1 MRPASLLLM
10 SLLGAGWLAAL
21 PAHARTL
28 RASIERVDATVAQL
42 RDVDATLAWPASATH
57 GELHLHAA
65 RITAPD
71 LGYDLRDVT
80 WQCALRR
87 DGEGRWTCD
96 GAVRAGGGAAM
107 RLAVDLG
114 PERTSAVLSGGDAR
128 IAVQRRAA
136 APDLTAIDITAVP
149 VAWAQALLAQ
159 AWPAPQLQAGRLDA
173 RLQLHAGEGG
183 PVQVTGDLAFDGV
196 GFDTPDGTIAGLD
209 LGGRFALD
217 YRKAGGTTEVT
228 VDGTVDA
235 GEFLA
240 GNAYIALDGPVA
252 VAVQARGREGGGWQ
266 LPAFSWRDPGVLVVE
281 GNAAFDAD
289 GGIGELDLALESADA
304 SPLAGRY
311 LSGWLGLAGLA
322 DLAIEGAIDG
332 DVRMAGGTLQSAR
345 LALHGVD
352 LRDPRDRFRFD
363 DLAGTVVFSD
373 ADAVQAGDLSWTGGA
388 LYGIDFGAARLP
400 LETSDGTLRLGDAV
414 TVPVLGGALRL
425 EHLSI
430 APPGGGETLS
440 VRFGLGVE
448 DLDVARL
455 SEAVGWP
462 AFRGTL
468 SGYLPEARYADDRLE
483 FDGDLAMDLFGGHV
497 SVSGLALER
506 PFGSAPS
513 LVADLRMDDIDLLAL
528 TEVLD
533 FGSITGRLDG
543 RIQGMRLVD
552 WQPVAFDARLLTDP
566 TAGVPQRISRRAVQN
581 ISSVGDASFATSL
594 QGRLIG
600 LFDDFGY
607 GRIGISCRLRN
618 TVCEMGGLRS
628 GANTF
633 TIVTG
638 AGLPRLTVV
647 GHNRLV
653 DWPVLVERLAAVAGG
668 DVKPVIQ

>member
-1 MRPASLLLM
+1 MRPASLLLLM
-10 SLLGAGWLAAL
+10 LLGAGWLAAL
-21 PAHARTL
+21 PVHARTL
-28 RASIERVDATVAQL
+28 RASIERVDTAVAQL
-42 RDVDATLAWPASATH
+42 RDVDATLAWPPYATQ
-57 GELHLHAA
+57 GELHLRAA

-71 LGYDLRDVT
+71 LGYDLRDVS

-96 GAVRAGGGAAM
+96 GVVRAGRGAAR

-114 PERTSAVLSGGDAR
+114 PDRTSAVLSAGDSR
-128 IAVQRRAA
+128 IAVQRRGA
-136 APDLTAIDITAVP
+136 APDLTTIDIAAAP

-159 AWPAPQLQAGRLDA
+159 AWAAPQLQDGRMDA
-173 RLQLHAGEGG
+173 RLQVHAGGGG
-183 PVQVTGDLAFDGV
+183 PVQVVGDLAFDAV

-217 YRKAGGTTEVT
+217 YRKAGGTTAVT
-228 VDGTVDA
+228 VDGTVDG

-240 GNAYIALDGPVA
+240 GNAYVALDGPVA
-252 VAVQARGREGGGWQ
+252 VALQAQRSGDGSWR

-281 GNAAFDAD
+281 GSAAFEPD
-289 GGIGELDLALESADA
+289 GRIGELDLDLASADA
-304 SPLAGRY
+304 SPLPGRY

-322 DLAIEGAIDG
+322 DLAIAGGIDG
-332 DVRMAGGTLQSAR
+332 DLRIANGRLQSGR

-352 LRDPRDRFRFD
+352 LGDPRERFRFD
-363 DLAGTVVFSD
+363 DLAGTVAFSD
-373 ADAVQAGDLSWTGGA
+373 GSAVQAGELAWTGGA
-388 LYGIDFGAARLP
+388 LYGLDFGAARLP
-400 LETSDGTLRLGDAV
+400 LASSDGTLRLEAPV
-414 TVPVLGGALRL
+414 TVPVLGGSLRL
-425 EHLSI
+425 EHLAI
-430 APPGGGETLS
+430 APPGGDESLS
-440 VRFGLGVE
+440 LRFGLGVE
-448 DLDVARL
+448 GLDVARL

-468 SGYLPEARYADDRLE
+468 SGDLPEVRYADDRLT

-497 SVSGLALER
+497 SVSGLVLER

-543 RIQGMRLVD
+543 HILDLRLVD

-566 TAGVPQRISRRAVQN
+566 MAGVPQRISQRAVQN

-607 GRIGISCRLRN
+607 GRIGVSCRLRN
-618 TVCEMGGLRS
+618 DVCEMGGLRS

-633 TIVTG
+633 TIVAG